1 MLSLQKAEHF
11 LHLCS
16 MLSVSCKYAIRS
28 AVYIMTVSKNGGR
41 AGIKEVA
48 REIESN
54 EHTTGKILQELA
66 RAKIICSA
74 KGPSGGFFIA
84 PDASPIYLIDIVKLV
99 DGLQLFFEC
108 GLGLHKCSEV
118 KPCPIHFT
126 YKAARE
132 KLYEKFSSLTI
143 QELAKDITKG
153 KAFLKR

>member
-1 MLSLQKAEHF
+1 MLSLLPAGHF
-11 LHLCS
+11 LHLCN

-28 AVYIMTVSKNGGR
+28 AVYLMTLSKSGVR

-48 REIESN
+48 REIEAN
-54 EHTTGKILQELA
+54 EHTTGKILQELV
-66 RAKIICSA
+66 RAGIISSA

-84 PDASPIYLIDIVKLV
+84 ADAAPVYIIDIVKLV
-99 DGLQLFFEC
+99 DGVHLFFDC
-108 GLGLHKCSEV
+108 GLGLRKCSEV

-132 KLYEKFSSLTI
+132 KLYEKFSAITI
-143 QELAKDITKG
+143 ADLAKDITKG